1 MVIALVRVTDP
12 SSYGIASVSGDDLI
26 DIVEK
31 PDLGSAPTNLA
42 FAGVGIFNE
51 SIFSALEATRLSSRG
66 EFEITDSIKAMLS
79 RGYSVKC
86 SILSVEEW
94 LDVGRPWDLL
104 EANERLLKSIT
115 SQVEGEVDESVSLE
129 GSVVVSK
136 KARIRRG
143 SVIEGPV
150 WIGESS
156 EIGPYAHIRA
166 YSTIGRR
173 VHVGNFCEVKNSIV
187 MDGSRIPHL
196 SYIGDSIIGERC
208 NLGAGTITAN
218 LRLDEKP
225 IRMLVKGELIETGL
239 RKLGVIMGDD
249 VKTGINVSIMP
260 GVKIRSGAF
269 VAAGEVVAR
278 DIERA

>member
-1 MVIALVRVTDP
+1 
-12 SSYGIASVSGDDLI
+12 
-26 DIVEK
+26 
-31 PDLGSAPTNLA
+31 
-42 FAGVGIFNE
+42 
-51 SIFSALEATRLSSRG
+51 
-66 EFEITDSIKAMLS
+66 
-79 RGYSVKC
+79 
-86 SILSVEEW
+86 
-94 LDVGRPWDLL
+94 
-104 EANERLLKSIT
+104 
-115 SQVEGEVDESVSLE
+115 
-129 GSVVVSK
+129 
-136 KARIRRG
+136 
-143 SVIEGPV
+143 
-150 WIGESS
+150 
-156 EIGPYAHIRA
+156 
-166 YSTIGRR
+166 
-173 VHVGNFCEVKNSIV
+173 